1 MVKSNEGEVVLGKSY
16 VEQFKGQE
24 AGPLVQFV
32 KYGISGGLAVFVHI
46 VIFHLV
52 AWKIFPSL
60 QENDFFIAVLGL
72 TVTEVDVAT
81 RSLNSMLSNGVAFVC
96 SNMVAYIINVIWVF
110 KPGRHHRIIEIGL
123 FYLVS
128 GVSMAIGTS
137 IMGFLIRYYGMQT
150 TYAFAANIVSAVMI
164 NYAMRKF
171 YIFKG

>member
-1 MVKSNEGEVVLGKSY
+1 MNNNY
-16 VEQFKGQE
+16 IEQFKGVE

-32 KYGISGGLAVFVHI
+32 KYGISGGLATFVHI

-60 QENDFFIAVLGL
+60 QEKDFFIVISGI
-72 TVTEVDVAT
+72 TVTEMDVAT
-81 RSLNSMLSNGVAFVC
+81 RSLNSMLSNGVAFIF
-96 SNMVAYIINVIWVF
+96 SNMVAYLINVFWVF

-128 GVSMAIGTS
+128 GVSLVIGTS
-137 IMGFLIRYYGMQT
+137 MMGFLIRYYAMQT
-150 TYAFAANIVSAVMI
+150 TYAFTVNIVSAVMI
-164 NYAMRKF
+164 NYGMRKF

>member
-1 MVKSNEGEVVLGKSY
+1 MREVLLSDNYFK
-16 VEQFKGQE
+16 QFKGVE

-32 KYGISGGLAVFVHI
+32 KYGISGGLATFVHI

-60 QENDFFIAVLGL
+60 QEKDLFVVVFDL
-72 TVTEVDVAT
+72 TVTEVDDVT
-81 RSLNSMLSNGVAFVC
+81 RSLNSMLSNGVAFIFSC
-96 SNMVAYIINVIWVF
+96 MVAYLMNVLWVF
-110 KPGRHHRIIEIGL
+110 IPGRHNRFVEICL

-128 GVSMAIGTS
+128 GVSVIIGTS
-137 IMGFLIRYYGMQT
+137 LMGFLIRHYGIQT

-164 NYAMRKF
+164 NYGMRKF

>member
-1 MVKSNEGEVVLGKSY
+1 MNVLSDSY
-16 VEQFKGQE
+16 IEQFKGVE
-24 AGPLVQFV
+24 AGPLVQFI
-32 KYGISGGLAVFVHI
+32 KYGIAGGLATFVHI

-60 QENDFFIAVLGL
+60 QENDLFIVILGI

-81 RSLNSMLSNGVAFVC
+81 RSLNSMLSNGVAFIC

-128 GVSMAIGTS
+128 GVSVVIGTS
-137 IMGFLIRYYGMQT
+137 MMGFLIRYYGMQT
-150 TYAFAANIVSAVMI
+150 TYAFTVNIVSAVMM
-164 NYAMRKF
+164 NYGMRKF